1 MSIGAKSDTATST
14 KSEDLR
20 KSSKNGAKKIK
31 RKIIMWATCRRRIL
45 CLPAPDAVCGGRSGH
60 RIVCVPH
67 LSGGRGANSS
77 SSSETKEQCEFSS
90 WLKRRG
96 EHDPN
101 TGLSIGLSPH
111 GRGLFASRPIHT
123 GECMLHVSHDLMITP
138 EKLPE
143 EVTKL
148 LSKDV
153 SAWAK
158 LALFLLA
165 HQKKKETSAWAP
177 YISCL
182 PPFGSMHST
191 IFWTQ
196 DELVYL
202 KVSPV
207 YRETV
212 QRKDVV
218 RMEFAAAENA
228 LLLCPHIFGSR
239 VSALE
244 FKHAYA
250 TVCSRAWGIETI
262 KSLALVPF
270 VDFFNHDANCRAMLS
285 YDEDRHCAE
294 VVSDRDYATGDQVV
308 ISYGQLSNATL
319 ALDFGFALPFNPHDQ
334 AGIWLSLSEKD
345 PLRDSKL
352 KLLHSHNMQTCVTR
366 EGVDTAGSSFS
377 LQEVKSKAGRG
388 KGIPQTLRAFA
399 RVVCATTS
407 EELDEMAKFA
417 ADTDGRL
424 ARRPSIDKT
433 KEHKAMTLLQ
443 TVIDNRIQKH
453 EQAASAIR
461 DSAVLQKPRKEI
473 AKAIVGGELRVLR
486 SASAWLKQ
494 HSQALLQT

>member
-250 TVCSRAWGIETI
+250 TDIVQRLFQIGTMLLET
-262 KSLALVPF
+262 
-270 VDFFNHDANCRAMLS
+270 N
-285 YDEDRHCAE
+285 
-294 VVSDRDYATGDQVV
+294 
-308 ISYGQLSNATL
+308 YGQLSNATL

-453 EQAASAIR
+453 EQAALAIR